1 MFNSVHLMTY
11 IDINFIYTEIIIAV
25 IVIDVF
31 HTEKNYNS
39 KCKELNKHK

>member
-1 MFNSVHLMTY
+1 MTY

-31 HTEKNYNS
+31 HTEKNYNQS
-39 KCKELNKHK
+39 VKN

>member
-11 IDINFIYTEIIIAV
+11 IDINFIHTEIIIAV

-39 KCKELNKHK
+39 KCKELNKHI